1 MRGVSYYTGHQC
13 PAAAVCWL
21 WSPWAPAPLITS
33 QRHNPSP
40 SPWTLDRGEQLDTCL
55 LFIPSYLSSL
65 FIVCVPAMTM
75 TRLPI
80 ADIAMLPIYVS
91 TVGGVTAPV
100 FALAKCTSRR
110 TWVSY
115 TKTVMPPPLPGLPGL
130 GPTFSQCHWSDQKLH
145 LAFQFTIKWPLQDLS
160 LTPIEGDVTKYPE
173 AVQWG
178 IKHFKQEFI
187 QKSRITSCKL
197 ETFSPFSHW

>member
-1 MRGVSYYTGHQC
+1 
-13 PAAAVCWL
+13 
-21 WSPWAPAPLITS
+21 
-33 QRHNPSP
+33 
-40 SPWTLDRGEQLDTCL
+40 
-55 LFIPSYLSSL
+55 
-65 FIVCVPAMTM
+65 MTM

-130 GPTFSQCHWSDQKLH
+130 GPTFSQCHRSDQKLH
-145 LAFQFTIKWPLQDLS
+145 LAFQFTIKMTIARFELDS
-160 LTPIEGDVTKYPE
+160 DK
-173 AVQWG
+173 
-178 IKHFKQEFI
+178 
-187 QKSRITSCKL
+187 R
-197 ETFSPFSHW
+197 